1 MIVKEKLDEEYVTV
15 AEVKETLNEMAEE
28 RSEQDREM
36 AYELRQSLDHAN
48 EFAVLDADEA
58 RELLE
63 EVREFEQVDDF
74 VAHKIADLLPENRD
88 ELRAIYAKERYSLD
102 TDEIDEILNVVAKYR

>member
-15 AEVKETLNEMAEE
+15 AEVKEVLNEIAEE
-28 RSEQDREM
+28 RAEQDREM

-48 EFAVLDADEA
+48 EFAVLEADEA
-58 RELLE
+58 RELLDE
-63 EVREFEQVDDF
+63 LNELEQVDDF
-74 VAHKIADLLPENRD
+74 VAHKVADLLPNTRD